1 VAQVI
6 GRRLAL
12 AVPMLL
18 GMSIIVFLIVHLV
31 PGDPAHAILG
41 LNATPELVSQLQSR
55 LGLDR
60 PLPVQYLDWLGGVL
74 HGDFGTD
81 YSSSAPI
88 SELLSQRLP
97 VTIELALVSL
107 GLAVV
112 AGVPLGVLAAVRRG
126 RAADA
131 AAQSASMLGISV
143 PDFWLGIMLILAF
156 SLGLGLLPSSGWVPL
171 SQDPVENLRHV
182 ALPAIALAAGLA
194 AVLIRVTRAAML
206 DTLSQDYI
214 RFCRAKGVSETRVVL
229 KHGLRNAAIPITTVI
244 GMQAGYLLGGAIVVE
259 QVFSLPGVGRL
270 VLDSVLQRN
279 YPVVQASVLV
289 VGVMFIIANLAAD
302 VLYTV
307 LNPRL
312 RRTSS

>member
-1 VAQVI
+1 VAQVL

-107 GLAVV
+107 GLAVFF
-112 AGVPLGVLAAVRRG
+112 GVPLGVLAAVRRG
-126 RAADA
+126 RAPDA
-131 AAQSASMLGISV
+131 AAQGVSMLGISV

-182 ALPAIALAAGLA
+182 LLPAIALAAGLA

-206 DTLSQDYI
+206 DVLSQDYI

-229 KHGLRNAAIPITTVI
+229 KHGLRNAAIPITTVV

-270 VLDSVLQRN
+270 VLDAVLQRD
-279 YPVVQASVLV
+279 YPVVQAAVLV
-289 VGVMFIIANLAAD
+289 IGVMFIAVNLLAD
-302 VLYTV
+302 VLYAV

-312 RRTSS
+312 RVTGA